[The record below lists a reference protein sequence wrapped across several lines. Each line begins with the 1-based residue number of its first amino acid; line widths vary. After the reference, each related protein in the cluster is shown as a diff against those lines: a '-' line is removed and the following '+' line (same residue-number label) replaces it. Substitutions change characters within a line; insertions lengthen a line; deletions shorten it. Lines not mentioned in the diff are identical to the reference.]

1 MLGLDDIENTSS
13 TAPSQQNGRKFLI
26 LDASLAPRTKRT
38 DIAPPLTRQKRL
50 GEDVMFELLNCMSVP
65 FSQDKNNVVHSYG
78 QLFVQS
84 ILLHG
89 ILREKIKAWA
99 SSSQGYFPVVDAQDS
114 SRTRSVSPFSQIG
127 RIPLPHFANLQSRS
141 VFGPPLPLDVLG
153 PLTVTSRSSSIHQG
167 TGTLAPEP

>member
-1 MLGLDDIENTSS
+1 MERDTGQISLQHLSQVVRMLGLDVIENTSS
-13 TAPSQQNGRKFLI
+13 TAPSEQYGRKFLI

-65 FSQDKNNVVHSYG
+65 FSQDMNNVVHSYG

-89 ILREKIKAWA
+89 ILRDKIKAWA
-99 SSSQGYFPVVDAQDS
+99 SSSQGYFPIMDAQDS
-114 SRTRSVSPFSQIG
+114 SRARFV
-127 RIPLPHFANLQSRS
+127 PLLR
-141 VFGPPLPLDVLG
+141 D
-153 PLTVTSRSSSIHQG
+153 
-167 TGTLAPEP
+167 